1 MYRQAPLDPI
11 DYLMI
16 GHITRDVVPGGF
28 TVGGTASYS
37 SRTAQALG
45 LRVGI
50 VTACEN
56 CAGTDE
62 LNGIPVAGLYS
73 DVTTTFENI
82 LTPTGRVQRI
92 HTPAP
97 ALDLSMVPEQWR
109 SAPIVHLGPV
119 ANEVD
124 PNLVKAFPN
133 ALIGLTPQ
141 GWMRAWDQ
149 EGHVR
154 FTDWLES
161 SFVLEQATAA
171 VMSIE
176 DIHGDETYVE
186 NFAAHAGIFVVTE
199 AANGARVY
207 WNGDVRRFRP
217 PRLPEFDPTGAGDIF
232 AAAFFIR
239 LAATHDPWEAGR
251 FATHLAAYSIQRKG
265 LSGIPT
271 QDEIQI
277 CMTEI
282 VGGN

>member
-1 MYRQAPLDPI
+1 MYRTAPLDPI

-16 GHITRDVVPGGF
+16 GHITRDVVPNGF

-50 VTACEN
+50 VTACEK
-56 CAGTDE
+56 CAESSE

-73 DVTTTFENI
+73 DETTTFENI
-82 LTPTGRVQRI
+82 PTPNGRVQRI

-97 ALDLSMVPEQWR
+97 SLNLSMVPEQWR

-133 ALIGLTPQ
+133 AVIGLTPQ
-141 GWMRAWDQ
+141 GWMRAWDN

-154 FTDWLES
+154 FTDWLEY
-161 SFVLEQATAA
+161 SFVLEQASAA

-176 DIHGDETYVE
+176 DIHGDESYVE
-186 NFAAHAGIFVVTE
+186 SFAAHSRILVITE

-217 PRLPEFDPTGAGDIF
+217 PRLPEVDPTGAGDIF
-232 AAAFFIR
+232 AAAFFSR
-239 LAATHDPWEAGR
+239 LAATRDPWEAGR
-251 FATHLAAYSIQRKG
+251 FATQLAAYSIQRRG
-265 LSGIPT
+265 LEGIPHP
-271 QDEIQI
+271 DEIQA
-277 CMTEI
+277 CMSE
-282 VGGN
+282 VVERN